1 MNIEYEATFA
11 AVEKDVIRKKL
22 LEAGAVLVRP
32 EFLQKRV
39 VFRMPVGHEIPGGWV
54 RVRDEGD
61 KITMSLKVI
70 DGSHIENQKEIF
82 LTVSNF
88 EEAIHFLLAL
98 GCTEKSYQ
106 ETRHEIWTLDDT
118 EVTIDERPF
127 LEPFVEIEG
136 QSEDLVRSVSLKLG
150 SDYTQAIFG
159 AVDVLYI
166 GQYPHL
172 TAERINNQTPL
183 IVFLGEN
190 PLCHYLIGSR
200 SKEAF

>member
-1 MNIEYEATFA
+1 MNIEYEATFPE
-11 AVEKDVIRKKL
+11 VEKDVIRKKL
-22 LEAGAVLVRP
+22 LEAGAILVRP

-70 DGSHIENQKEIF
+70 DGRHIENQKEIF
-82 LTVSNF
+82 LTVSDL
-88 EEAIHFLLAL
+88 EEATHLLLAL

-106 ETRHEIWTLDDT
+106 ETKRELWKIDDT
-118 EVTIDERPF
+118 EVTIDEWPF
-127 LEPFVEIEG
+127 LEPFVEVEG

-150 SDYTQAIFG
+150 FDYAQAIFG

-166 GQYPHL
+166 RQYPHL
-172 TAERINNQTPL
+172 TAERINNQTPF
-183 IVFLGEN
+183 IVFSGEN
-190 PLCHYLIGSR
+190 PFVE
-200 SKEAF
+200 K